1 MSDQE
6 RTSEVIRAEATAAV
20 EKIEDDLLAKL
31 FEPAAPAPA
40 AVAPAEKNTA
50 PDVRSDAGAESESG
64 KGLDVGESDADL
76 AKAYTAL
83 KLDQVPPA
91 VLAKLDRAEVLEWA
105 SKAKERQTKTAQ
117 ELQARTE
124 RIRQLEASV
133 VTKASEA
140 KSPTAQADGP
150 DELAEIREKYGDELA
165 APLAK
170 LLEKRQQ
177 ENDGRIALLSGLL
190 EKQLVTAAKANLR
203 ESFPKVDDP
212 AEFAELLKEVPYHI
226 GKYRDAGVDA
236 DEAYTLALRSAARD
250 RYFDEVQA
258 SNAGKALASYRT
270 RMSSQPTPPTGKPV
284 APKAMTAA
292 EREDALLNAIFSGDN
307 EAKERLMQAG

>member
-1 MSDQE
+1 MSDE
-6 RTSEVIRAEATAAV
+6 ARTPEVIRAEATATV
-20 EKIEDDLLAKL
+20 NKIEDDLLAKL
-31 FEPAAPAPA
+31 FEPAPA
-40 AVAPAEKNTA
+40 AVAPAPEKNTE
-50 PDVRSDAGAESESG
+50 PDVRSDAGAESESA
-64 KGLDVGESDADL
+64 KSPEVEESDADL

-105 SKAKERQTKTAQ
+105 SKAKERQSKTAQ

-124 RIRQLEASV
+124 RIRQLEALG

-140 KSPTAQADGP
+140 TSPTAQANGP

-203 ESFPKVDDP
+203 ESFPQVDDP
-212 AEFAELLKEVPYHI
+212 AVFAELQKELPYHVS
-226 GKYRDAGVDA
+226 KYRDAGMDA
-236 DEAYTLALRSAARD
+236 DEAYMLAMRDAARVKL
-250 RYFDEVQA
+250 FDEVQA

-307 EAKERLMQAG
+307 EAKERLMRTV